1 VPEYCWDTLQ
11 AVAHQHGWEIEQQGE
26 KYYLRSVEAE
36 TFRSH
41 PAAGGA
47 AYPTNHLAYFRS
59 LAEIHRFLT
68 GE

>member
-1 VPEYCWDTLQ
+1 VAEHSRDALQ

-26 KYYLRSVEAE
+26 KYYLRSLEEV
-36 TFRSH
+36 TFRGG
-41 PAAGGA
+41 PAARGA
-47 AYPTNHLAYFRS
+47 AGPTNHLAYFRS